1 MVQSASS
8 SAASSASSGS
18 RQKLDPVTRNA
29 LRYTVSAKEYELLH
43 QYLASRAPS
52 VQKRALPPP
61 KYEAIIQTKHDAS
74 VSTVRASLRVFA
86 MTYAALKGWDVI
98 SRRLRPAR

>member
-18 RQKLDPVTRNA
+18 RPKLDAVTRNA
-29 LRYTVSAKEYELLH
+29 LRYTISAKEYELLH

-52 VQKRALPPP
+52 VQKRALPPRR
-61 KYEAIIQTKHDAS
+61 YEAIVESKHDAS

-98 SRRLRPAR
+98 SRRLRPSK

>member
-18 RQKLDPVTRNA
+18 RPQLDAVTRNA
-29 LRYTVSAKEYELLH
+29 LRYTISAKEYELLH

-52 VQKRALPPP
+52 VQKRALLPRR
-61 KYEAIIQTKHDAS
+61 YEAIVESKHDAS
-74 VSTVRASLRVFA
+74 VSTVRASLRLFA